1 MFSRCL
7 SQSLEFWWIR
17 FSPSHY
23 NFLEKH
29 LYPLANFLLQVEKEK
44 TNHSIYLW
52 NWAPLS
58 CVISHSLLFIMVREE
73 LFCGNTF
80 NNSVTFWSFMSL
92 ALFLGAWINQI
103 CLSLF
108 NPSTSPTASVECLV
122 QTGKYATVIWWNL
135 EAFRFRKDLI
145 PLVLPAQ
152 SQKPAWYHVPAHWK
166 RVVLWWV
173 CFLLQEEQGS
183 LSTRCF
189 NCRSETTHHSD
200 SPHFLIL
207 ISGLPRW
214 GLLLVQS
221 ETQYPLL
228 I

>member
-1 MFSRCL
+1 M
-7 SQSLEFWWIR
+7 
-17 FSPSHY
+17 
-23 NFLEKH
+23 
-29 LYPLANFLLQVEKEK
+29 
-44 TNHSIYLW
+44 
-52 NWAPLS
+52 
-58 CVISHSLLFIMVREE
+58 SHSLLFIMVREE

-103 CLSLF
+103 WLSLF

-122 QTGKYATVIWWNL
+122 QTGKYATVVWWNL
-135 EAFRFRKDLI
+135 EAFRFREDLM
-145 PLVLPAQ
+145 PLVLPVQ
-152 SQKPAWYHVPAHWK
+152 SQEPAWYHVPAHWK

-189 NCRSETTHHSD
+189 NCRSKTTHHCD

-207 ISGLPRW
+207 ISGLQGGVCFWCSLKHNSLSWFRW
-214 GLLLVQS
+214 NKSVGFFCLPGS
-221 ETQYPLL
+221 RQYFDYTNLHH
-228 I
+228 IY